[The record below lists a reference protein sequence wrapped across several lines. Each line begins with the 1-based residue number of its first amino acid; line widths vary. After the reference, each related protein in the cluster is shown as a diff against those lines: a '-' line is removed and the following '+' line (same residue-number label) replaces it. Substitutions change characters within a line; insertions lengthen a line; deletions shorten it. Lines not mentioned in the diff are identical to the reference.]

1 MQIKAPSPILV
12 FRLLAAFPISNE
24 DAVYTLVAQKA
35 VRVLA
40 AFSHLR
46 KDARML
52 KTLTVALFA
61 VAMSVGVANATHAH
75 KPMMAACGEGQQ
87 ATARCLCGT
96 GAGAARMI
104 CNKGQWCH
112 SMAHVC
118 GT

>member
-1 MQIKAPSPILV
+1 
-12 FRLLAAFPISNE
+12 
-24 DAVYTLVAQKA
+24 
-35 VRVLA
+35 
-40 AFSHLR
+40 
-46 KDARML
+46 ML

-61 VAMSVGVANATHAH
+61 ISMSFGVANATHAH

-118 GT
+118 GN